1 MFKNNID
8 KKIVKYGIKKLS
20 LGIVSVAI
28 GTLVFLGGSASAH
41 DENSLNENGN
51 TVHEKSKKLEITS
64 ETTNNL
70 ENKTA
75 KESNNISNDNMK
87 FSVSENNIETCPSP
101 IQSHDKDNQPSY
113 CNYLIKNDCLINV
126 CHIST
131 QHSQIATIINFLL
144 MKKFF
149 YINNLYGINF
159 SFYLM

>member
-8 KKIVKYGIKKLS
+8 KKIIKYGIKKLS

-51 TVHEKSKKLEITS
+51 TVHEKLKILEKNF

-75 KESNNISNDNMK
+75 KESNNISNANTK
-87 FSVSENNIETCPSP
+87 SSVSENNIENKNVATDLTLTTTVNAKSEKKDVTTN
-101 IQSHDKDNQPSY
+101 SSSSNYNLNVLDKRIDDS
-113 CNYLIKNDCLINV
+113 
-126 CHIST
+126 SE
-131 QHSQIATIINFLL
+131 IAN
-144 MKKFF
+144 
-149 YINNLYGINF
+149 
-159 SFYLM
+159 

>member
-8 KKIVKYGIKKLS
+8 KKIIKYGIKKLS

-51 TVHEKSKKLEITS
+51 TVHEKLKILEKNF

-75 KESNNISNDNMK
+75 KESNNISNANTK
-87 FSVSENNIETCPSP
+87 SSVSENNIENKNVATDLTLTTDINGKS
-101 IQSHDKDNQPSY
+101 DNAAVITS
-113 CNYLIKNDCLINV
+113 
-126 CHIST
+126 
-131 QHSQIATIINFLL
+131 
-144 MKKFF
+144 
-149 YINNLYGINF
+149 
-159 SFYLM
+159 

>member
-28 GTLVFLGGSASAH
+28 GAIVFLGGSASAH

-75 KESNNISNDNMK
+75 KESNNISNDNTIL
-87 FSVSENNIETCPSP
+87 SVSKNNIE
-101 IQSHDKDNQPSY
+101 N
-113 CNYLIKNDCLINV
+113 
-126 CHIST
+126 
-131 QHSQIATIINFLL
+131 
-144 MKKFF
+144 
-149 YINNLYGINF
+149 
-159 SFYLM
+159 